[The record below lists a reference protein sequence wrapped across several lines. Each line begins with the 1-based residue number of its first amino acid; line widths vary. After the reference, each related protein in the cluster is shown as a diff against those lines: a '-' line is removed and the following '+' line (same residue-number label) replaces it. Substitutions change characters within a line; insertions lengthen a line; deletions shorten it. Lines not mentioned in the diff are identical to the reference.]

1 MFSGKKPIETAMQ
14 DDDRDALA
22 AEYVLGTLSV
32 EERDQAE
39 ALLARDTGFA
49 ETVRLWEHR
58 LGELNVMVEAV
69 EPPADIWERIKT
81 EIDGTERRS
90 ELAAQA
96 IELNGGQ
103 SEPPDAAETSVS
115 LAAPDPG
122 TEPDADTV
130 PDLLSERL
138 ESSSG
143 AAPADLDS
151 ALLASEPA
159 TAPESRQPRSP
170 ASQST
175 TAAERHA
182 PNVGRWRGVAIG
194 ASVVAALLAIYIGVA
209 QFAPALLG
217 RQAQVMTTGPKPAS
231 APQLVAVLQQEPTP
245 PAFLVMLDPQQRT
258 ITIRRLTAA
267 PDNGRS
273 YELWL
278 YSRKS
283 PKPVSLGTV
292 GGSEVTTRPIP
303 RNIDIETMRGA
314 TYSVSLEAGSGS
326 ATGAP
331 SGPTLFKGQM
341 IEAGPGS
348 SG

>member
-1 MFSGKKPIETAMQ
+1 MQ

-32 EERDQAE
+32 EEREQAE

-69 EPPADIWERIKT
+69 EPPADVWERIKT

-90 ELAAQA
+90 EAAAQA
-96 IELNGGQ
+96 IELN
-103 SEPPDAAETSVS
+103 SEQAQPADATEASVS
-115 LAAPDPG
+115 LAAPDAG
-122 TEPDADTV
+122 IEPDTHTV

-138 ESSSG
+138 ESPF
-143 AAPADLDS
+143 ARPADLGS

-159 TAPESRQPRSP
+159 AALDGPQPTSSV
-170 ASQST
+170 SQST
-175 TAAERHA
+175 IATERHA
-182 PNVGRWRGVAIG
+182 PDVGRWRGIAIG
-194 ASVVAALLAIYIGVA
+194 ASVIAALLAIYIGVA
-209 QFAPALLG
+209 QFAPALMG
-217 RQAQVMTTGPKPAS
+217 RQAQAITTGPKPAS
-231 APQLVAVLQQEPTP
+231 VPQLVAVLQQEPTP

-278 YSRKS
+278 YSRKF
-283 PKPVSLGTV
+283 PKPTSLGTV

-303 RNIDIETMRGA
+303 QNIDVETMRGA

-341 IEAGPGS
+341 IDAEPGS
-348 SG
+348 PG